1 MDVVIVRVVVDVA
14 LDREFDYLVP
24 DVMKADITVGRR
36 VVVPFGRR
44 VIEGY
49 VVGFVERTDIPN
61 LKPLKG
67 LAPGGAV
74 LSPGLVSLARWM
86 GEYYC
91 APFEK
96 AVRSLLPGAVR
107 RKGARHREVLVVRG
121 MGDLARPPRNTGTPR
136 SEFPHSPDSSEAR
149 GKACE
154 RSGSGE
160 DCLAGPCGI
169 PPGKAFAALP
179 AASAEGRV
187 ETSDLRPPTSDL
199 RPPLPGKLSPKQQA
213 VMDAVRLDDGIRLS
227 ELTGRLGITAA
238 PVRALEKKGLV
249 SIEKEASRRDPFAGR
264 EVLRSGPL
272 ELMEEQAVALE
283 LIKRTLDQRKSEVG
297 SRKSDE
303 PTSDLRP
310 PTSAPRKPHVVLL
323 HGVTGSGKTE
333 VYLQAIAHVLERGQG
348 AIVLVPEIALTPQTV
363 RRFRARFGDHIAVL
377 HSHLSD
383 GERHDEW
390 HRIQRGDA
398 RIVVGA
404 RSAVFAPVSGLGLIV
419 VDEEHE
425 PSYKQ
430 EDAPCYNARDV
441 AVMRG
446 YFEGVPVVLGSATP
460 SLESWMNVRKEKY
473 LLASLTHRADHRQF
487 PRVRVVD
494 MRLKGTEDEKKKF
507 RVLSYDLM
515 EGIRGRLEKGE
526 QTILFLNRR
535 GFSSSIICKKCGH
548 VAACDSCSVSLT
560 YHRHD
565 EHLHCHICGAQR
577 GVPSKCPGC
586 GDPEFK
592 YSGVGTQRVEHVVN
606 ACFPKARVQR
616 MDRDVT
622 RRKDSYERILG
633 DFRVGKID
641 ILIGTQMIAKG
652 LHFPNVTLVGVVYA
666 DLSLHIP
673 DFRAGERTFQ
683 LLAQVAGR
691 AGRGDV
697 PGDVIVQTFTPSQPA
712 VQAARRVDFEGFSDQ
727 ELAFRKELNY
737 PPFSHLVCIGLTGS
751 HEEKTAFSAQTLAT
765 RLKPLLGERVIW
777 GDAAPAPLAK
787 AKGRYRF
794 QIMLRCGSVKAMTGP
809 IREALSKMDFPGDVR
824 VSVDVD
830 AMSLM

>member
-1 MDVVIVRVVVDVA
+1 VTIARVVVDVA
-14 LDREFDYLVP
+14 LDREFDYSVP
-24 DVMKADITVGRR
+24 DALQPDMEVGCR

-44 VIEGY
+44 VVEGY
-49 VVGFVERTDIPN
+49 VVALVAQSDLPK

-67 LAPGGAV
+67 VVADGPL
-74 LSPGLVSLARWM
+74 LSPALVALARWM

-96 AVRSLLPGAVR
+96 AVRTLMPGAVR
-107 RKGARHREVLVVRG
+107 RRGAKHREVLVVRSVSTMESMEG
-121 MGDLARPPRNTGTPR
+121 
-136 SEFPHSPDSSEAR
+136 
-149 GKACE
+149 
-154 RSGSGE
+154 
-160 DCLAGPCGI
+160 GI
-169 PPGKAFAALP
+169 A
-179 AASAEGRV
+179 
-187 ETSDLRPPTSDL
+187 
-199 RPPLPGKLSPKQQA
+199 KLSAKQQA
-213 VMDAVRLDDGIRLS
+213 VLNAVQAEPGIRLS
-227 ELTGRLGITAA
+227 ELTGRLGMSAA
-238 PVRALEKKGLV
+238 PVRTLEKKGVLT
-249 SIEKEASRRDPFAGR
+249 IEREATRRDPFVGR

-272 ELMEEQAVALE
+272 ELMEEQRVALE
-283 LIKRTLDQRKSEVG
+283 LIKCTLDQRKSEVG
-297 SRKSDE
+297 GPRSE
-303 PTSDLRP
+303 GQASDLR
-310 PTSAPRKPHVVLL
+310 KQHVVLL
-323 HGVTGSGKTE
+323 YGVTGSGKTE
-333 VYLQAIAHVLERGQG
+333 VYLQAIDHVVARGEG

-363 RRFRARFGDHIAVL
+363 GRFRARFGDQIAVL

-390 HRIQRGDA
+390 HRIRRGLA

-404 RSAVFAPVSGLGLIV
+404 RSAVFAPVSRLGLIV

-430 EDAPCYNARDV
+430 EDAPRYHARDV

-446 YFEGVPVVLGSATP
+446 HLEGVPVVLGSATP
-460 SLESWMNVRKEKY
+460 SLESWMNVRKKKY
-473 LLASLTHRADHRQF
+473 LLATLLHRADHRQF

-494 MRLKGTEDEKKKF
+494 MRLKGPDDKQKF
-507 RVLSYDLM
+507 KVLSHDLM
-515 EGIRGRLEKGE
+515 ESIRDRVEKKE

-535 GFSSSIICKKCGH
+535 GFSTSLVCQKCGH
-548 VAACDSCSVSLT
+548 VAVCDSCSVSLT
-560 YHRHD
+560 YHRQD
-565 EHLHCHICGAQR
+565 EHLHCHICGSQR
-577 GVPSKCPGC
+577 KVPSCCPGC
-586 GDPEFK
+586 ADPEFK
-592 YSGVGTQRVEHVVN
+592 YSGVGTQRVEHVVK
-606 ACFPKARVQR
+606 ACFPQASVQR

-697 PGDVIVQTFTPSQPA
+697 AGEVIVQTFTPFQPA
-712 VQAARRVDFEGFSDQ
+712 VQAARRVDFEGFADQ
-727 ELAFRKELNY
+727 EMAFREELSY
-737 PPFSHLVCIGLTGS
+737 PPFAHLVCIGLSGK

-765 RLKPLLGERVIW
+765 RLRPLLGERVIW
-777 GDAAPAPLAK
+777 GEATPAPLAR

-794 QIMLRCGSVKAMTGP
+794 QIILRCKSVKAMTDP
-809 IREALSKMDFPGDVR
+809 IRNALTGMEFPGDVR

-830 AMSLM
+830 AVSLM